1 MSDLEFPEWLEQ
13 QRRLQNGTLDSWLVK
28 FVTEGFYVHIK
39 GGEETLS
46 DPPSYLE
53 HVSDYKTVQVE
64 LFDRS
69 DLPPLKQPK
78 SQTTWEPLNIPTPS
92 GGISINFDVKIFPH
106 TGIYP
111 AADER
116 FKDQVWAQ
124 KFSMFNQTNLH
135 PSYAASAALTL
146 EELVEVL
153 NYLVK
158 LDNLV
163 AFL

>member
-1 MSDLEFPEWLEQ
+1 MNESILEWLED
-13 QRRLQNGTLDSWLVK
+13 QRRKQNGTLDSWLIK

-39 GGEETLS
+39 GGEETTS

-53 HVSDYKTVQVE
+53 NVSEYKTVQVE

-92 GGISINFDVKIFPH
+92 GGITINFDVKVFPH

-111 AADER
+111 AVDER
-116 FKDQVWAQ
+116 FKDQPWAE
-124 KFSMFNQTNLH
+124 KFENYDHTMAGNGFA
-135 PSYAASAALTL
+135 PSATLTL
-146 EELVEVL
+146 EELSEVM